1 MQKTATVRFRFETH
15 TKRCVFVCVS
25 QQKVPDL
32 LQPDCVLLEAFV
44 VSIHGC
50 RCLYIFLIV
59 RRFLCDVGDF

>member
-1 MQKTATVRFRFETH
+1 MQKTVTVRFSFEVRA
-15 TKRCVFVCVS
+15 KRCVFVCVS

-32 LQPDCVLLEAFV
+32 LQPDCVLLVAFI

-50 RCLYIFLIV
+50 RFLHTFLIV